1 MAELQ
6 HGQLLFEK
14 IDPSNHAFD
23 PSEREPRYAVIVN
36 RTSPSSHTR
45 GHGNVLFYAE
55 PLLDH
60 YAARGVPVINGVG
73 AWRFEKSKAL
83 QVSLFERLGVAY
95 PRTIVLNHRDQVM
108 KLARGLRF
116 PILVK
121 PNIGGSGTGIARF
134 ESLAALEAGLNVLDF
149 GPDAT
154 ALLQEYIEPVGGA
167 IVRVE
172 VLDRECLY
180 AIRIVCQADRF
191 NLCPAD
197 LCQTDGAPGP
207 LAACPGTTTSALTI
221 TRVDAPRAVTETV
234 CRISRAASI
243 DVGGVEYLVG
253 RLTVACTF
261 TTSTR
266 HQTSSRTRS
275 RCWAS
280 IPSHAS
286 WTSSSAWPGGQAEH
300 PSKGTWTH
308 AAVGPDERADEFGQC
323 AAQAGPRACAGRAQ
337 RSLASQASPSSFNV
351 VGSGLP
357 VLRS

>member
-1 MAELQ
+1 MTRLHLRAPIGILDEHPEWSARLMAELQ
-6 HGQLLFEK
+6 HRQLPFEK

-180 AIRIVCQADRF
+180 AIRIVRQADRF

-253 RLTVACTF
+253 QTDGRVYFYDVNATSNFVANAQQVLGFDPFPRLVDFIVRVA
-261 TTSTR
+261 R
-266 HQTSSRTRS
+266 RPGRAPQQGNVDARRGRDRRTR
-275 RCWAS
+275 
-280 IPSHAS
+280 
-286 WTSSSAWPGGQAEH
+286 
-300 PSKGTWTH
+300 
-308 AAVGPDERADEFGQC
+308 
-323 AAQAGPRACAGRAQ
+323 
-337 RSLASQASPSSFNV
+337 
-351 VGSGLP
+351 
-357 VLRS
+357 